1 MSHLSHTPAMAR
13 ASIRES
19 KVRIIQSKIASCSPG
34 SITAALLFVERAHKA
49 DDLVE
54 QDHEGG
60 QPLLSVYDMTR
71 LTRLK
76 AFFDHPSIVF
86 PAVCLL
92 PLQR

>member
-1 MSHLSHTPAMAR
+1 MSHLSHTPGKAKA
-13 ASIRES
+13 AIRES

-34 SITAALLFVERAHKA
+34 SITAALSFVERAHKT

-54 QDHEGG
+54 QDHKGD
-60 QPLLSVYDMTR
+60 QPLLSVYDM
-71 LTRLK
+71 TRLK

>member
-1 MSHLSHTPAMAR
+1 MSHLSHTPAKTR
-13 ASIRES
+13 AAIRKS
-19 KVRIIQSKIASCSPG
+19 KVRIIQSKIASCSPV
-34 SITAALLFVERAHKA
+34 SKTAALLFVERAHKT

-54 QDHEGG
+54 QDHKGD
-60 QPLLSVYDMTR
+60 QPLLSVCDM
-71 LTRLK
+71 TRLK

>member
-34 SITAALLFVERAHKA
+34 SITATLLFVERAHKA
-49 DDLVE
+49 GDLVE
-54 QDHEGG
+54 QDHKGD
-60 QPLLSVYDMTR
+60 QPLLFVCDM
-71 LTRLK
+71 TRLK

-92 PLQR
+92 LLQR